1 MKTRILCLLAAL
13 AAVMP
18 AIAYDFKVGSLC
30 YNKNS
35 DGTSV
40 TVTYENESEPRYTSL
55 SGALNLPA
63 SVKNGGTTYSV
74 TAIGDHAFAGCTG
87 ITSLNIPNSVISVAG
102 YAFSDCSG
110 ITTVTVGNSAR
121 TWGDY
126 VFRYCSGLTTINWN
140 VPDGVSFSLGGG
152 TGLLPYGNPFYNTG
166 NVKTVVFGNNVKHVP
181 SYFCRSFKKLTSVT
195 IPSSV
200 TRIGGE
206 AFAYCESLP
215 KVTLPASV
223 EYIGYEAF
231 FGCKSLASLTIPAS
245 VNCIENDAF
254 YGTAWFNNQP
264 DGVVYAGNM
273 AYRYKGTMPA
283 GTSVTLRDNC
293 TGLARRAF
301 ANEKNLKAI
310 TLKSNVKYF
319 NGREFEGCTGLTAVN
334 WDVAGCDDF
343 TSSNSPFKGMT
354 TITAFNF
361 GNSVKYIPAYLCQG
375 LSGLTAVTIPKN
387 VTEVGHWVFDNCTGL
402 TRVDITDLAAFCNI
416 DFHSTTSSPLLYGH
430 NLYLNGTLVTKLV
443 IPSTVPA
450 VNSYAFRCCESITEL
465 TIPQTVTTVGNYAF
479 EFCSNLRKVTWNV
492 TAGNDY
498 QQLFYSPFRYT
509 RGIQTFVFGDNVT
522 RIPSCLCGDIT
533 GLTQVTIPSS
543 VTEIGNSAFV
553 GCSGLARVDISDLAA
568 WLNIDFLN
576 YQSNPL
582 YCGKNLY
589 LNGEKVENLTI
600 PAAVTGVKKYT
611 FYNCTSLSHLTI
623 PSTVTTIDNNAFTG
637 CTGLATVSSKP
648 DPAAVTL
655 GTNVFLKVPVTTCE
669 LRVPRR
675 HAEAYRNA
683 NQWSAFT
690 HIVSTLEGDVNGD
703 EITSGADVTA
713 LYESLLNYKSA
724 TFGADVNEDGEVN
737 GADVTALYN
746 LLLNM

>member
-13 AAVMP
+13 AAVMT
-18 AIAYDFKVGSLC
+18 ATAYDFKVGGLC

-63 SVKNGGTTYSV
+63 SVKSGGKTYSV
-74 TAIGDHAFAGCTG
+74 TAIGDYAFAGCTG
-87 ITSLNIPNSVISVAG
+87 ITSLNIPNSVISVGG
-102 YAFSDCSG
+102 YAFSVCSG

-126 VFRYCSGLTTINWN
+126 VFRYCYGLTTINWN
-140 VPDGVSFSLGGG
+140 VPDGVSFTWGGG

-166 NVKTVVFGNNVKHVP
+166 NVKTVVFGNNVKHIP
-181 SYFCRSFKKLTSVT
+181 SCFCRSFKKLTSVT

-200 TRIGGE
+200 TRIE
-206 AFAYCESLP
+206 TWAFVNCESLP

-231 FGCKSLASLTIPAS
+231 RGCKSLASLTIPAS
-245 VNCIENDAF
+245 VNSIENDAF

-293 TGLARRAF
+293 TGLAYKAF

-319 NGREFEGCTGLTAVN
+319 NGHEFEGCTGLTTVN
-334 WDVAGCDDF
+334 WNVAGCDDF
-343 TSSNSPFKGMT
+343 TSSNAPFKDMK

-387 VTEVGHWVFDNCTGL
+387 VTEVGHWVFENCTGL

-450 VNSYAFRCCESITEL
+450 VNSYAFRCCTSITEL

-479 EFCSNLRKVTWNV
+479 DFCSNLRKVTWNV

-498 QQLFYSPFRYT
+498 PYSSPLGYM

-522 RIPSCLCGDIT
+522 RIPSYLCSDIT

-543 VTEIGNSAFV
+543 VTEIGNSAFSN
-553 GCSGLARVDISDLAA
+553 CTGLTRVDISDLAA
-568 WLNIDFLN
+568 WLNINFLD

-589 LNGEKVENLTI
+589 LNGEKVKHLTI
-600 PAAVTGVKKYT
+600 PAAVAGVKKYA

-637 CTGLATVSSKP
+637 CTGLTTISSKP

-655 GTNVFLKVPVTTCE
+655 GTNVFLRVPVTTCE

-690 HIVSTLEGDVNGD
+690 RIVSTLEGDVNGD
-703 EITSGADVTA
+703 KIANGSDVTA
-713 LYESLLNYKSA
+713 LYDILLEAKPA
-724 TFGADVNEDGEVN
+724 PFGADVNEDGQVN
-737 GADVTALYN
+737 GSDVTALYN
-746 LLLNM
+746 LLLSQ